1 MSNNENTQLTPAIG
15 FTSKHMIFGKPQ
27 ENNITLGD
35 GKTTIKFFRI
45 PVGVKNPDGTVGEL
59 VFATEKVFSF
69 GLQENKNDTGKVDGY
84 SIPLCMFDKDGATDA
99 QEKWLVGFN
108 NAIDCCK
115 KHIISVKDQLERYDL
130 EESELKRFNP
140 MYYKREK
147 GKIVEGRGPTLYP
160 KLLVSKKESPP
171 KILTGFQDA
180 NDDEIDP
187 LTLLG
192 KYCWITA
199 AVKVES
205 IFIGAKI
212 SPQIKLYEA
221 VAKPLQSKSKRLLRP
236 TADKK
241 ISLLCGDMSSA
252 LGGADEDDS
261 ESEEE
266 DNGSLKGDSD
276 IEEEDIEEED
286 IEEEEKPTSPEKP
299 AEKKKVR
306 RKVVRK
312 KKKVSA

>member
-15 FTSKHMIFGKPQ
+15 FTSKNMIFGKPQ

-84 SIPLCMFDKDGATDA
+84 SIPLCMFDRDGATDA
-99 QEKWLVGFN
+99 QEKWLTGFN
-108 NAIDCCK
+108 NAIDKCK
-115 KHIISVKDQLERYDL
+115 DHVISVKDQLERYDL

-160 KLLVSKKESPP
+160 KLLVSKKENPP

-221 VAKPLQSKSKRLLRP
+221 VAKPMQSKSKRLLRP

-241 ISLLCGDMSSA
+241 ISLLSGDMSSA
-252 LGGADEDDS
+252 LGGADEGEDDS

-266 DNGSLKGDSD
+266 EDIGSLKGDSD
-276 IEEEDIEEED
+276 M
-286 IEEEEKPTSPEKP
+286 EEEEVEETPDSPEKP

-312 KKKVSA
+312 KKKVAGQ